1 MTPKNPSQNP
11 HGLTV
16 GQELFLVLNGSHLS
30 GGKPV
35 TVTAVGRKRAEID
48 DGRHRINIRTLYVDG
63 NGYSSP
69 GRCYLSEQEWKDN
82 VLRQD
87 AWASLRRNIEHM
99 YTLPTDLTIE
109 KMDQIADLLGI
120 DRGEA

>member
-1 MTPKNPSQNP
+1 MSHESSKNP

-16 GQELFLVLNGSHLS
+16 GRELFLVLNRRHLP

-35 TVTAVGRKRAEID
+35 TVTAVGRKWAEID
-48 DGRHRINIRTLYVDG
+48 HGKHRINIQTLYVDG
-63 NGYSSP
+63 GGYSSP

-82 VLRQD
+82 VLRKD
-87 AWASLRRNIEHM
+87 AWGSLRQKIERM
-99 YTLPTDLTIE
+99 YTLPADLTIQ
-109 KMDQIADLLGI
+109 KMDQIAELLGI